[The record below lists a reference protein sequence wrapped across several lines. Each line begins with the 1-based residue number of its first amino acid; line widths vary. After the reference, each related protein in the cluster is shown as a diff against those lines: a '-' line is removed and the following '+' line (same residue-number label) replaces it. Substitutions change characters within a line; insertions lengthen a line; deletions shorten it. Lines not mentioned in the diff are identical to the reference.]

1 VNKMSDSVMLTG
13 KQIPIARLMALLKG
27 MGLEEKGLKVGR
39 GRSCMAIV
47 KSEFGWKGNRR
58 KIMTLLA
65 DHIQYLL
72 NQQHKVTQLNQAVN
86 QAYGFWT
93 ETTPVQEDAWYG
105 IDGVNQD
112 LFPETEQGHIDI
124 NVWLDPCDTTKVRFT
139 IYPVQWQDGLL
150 AESPV
155 LHTDTENPIE
165 FDEAEFWKWRI
176 DEYLNRKYVASYL
189 FPDDADDEYK
199 EAGEIIEWT
208 YPASNEWTDDQVFEE
223 FCKVVDR
230 GDRIKRE
237 HFIARD
243 IDAEKQLQ

>member
-1 VNKMSDSVMLTG
+1 MSDSVMLTG
-13 KQIPIARLMALLKG
+13 KQIPIARLMSLLKG
-27 MGLEEKGLKVGR
+27 MGLEGSWIRVSK

-47 KSEFGWKGNRR
+47 KKEFGWKGNRA

-65 DHIQYLL
+65 DRIQYLL
-72 NQQHKVTQLNQAVN
+72 NQQHKATQLNRAVN

-93 ETTPVQEDAWYG
+93 ETTPIQEDAWYG
-105 IDGVNQD
+105 IDGVSLD

-124 NVWLDPCDTTKVRFT
+124 NVWLDPDDTTKVRFT
-139 IYPVQWQDGLL
+139 IYPVQWQDGLF

-155 LHTDTENPIE
+155 LHTDIENPIE
-165 FDEAEFWKWRI
+165 FDEAGFWKWRM
-176 DEYLNRKYVASYL
+176 DNTEHANRKYVASYL
-189 FPDDADDEYK
+189 FPDDAGD

-223 FCKVVDR
+223 FCNAVDR

-243 IDAEKQLQ
+243 IDAEKHYNNR